1 MNIWDESYECMPR
14 EELEQLQLER
24 LQSTLNRVYK
34 NVKFYRKRFDE
45 LNILPE
51 DIRSD
56 KDLSDLPLTT
66 KSDLRDSY
74 PYGMFAVSLRE
85 VVRLHSTSG
94 MTGKPTVV
102 GYTRNDLNTWTNL
115 TARIL
120 TAGGV
125 TKDDVVQITFA
136 YGMLTGAF
144 GLHYGAEKLG
154 ASVIPTS
161 SGHTEKQINIMK
173 DYKTT
178 TLLSTPSYA
187 LRIVDTMAD
196 MGIDPKSLNL
206 RVGLFG
212 GEPWSEN
219 MRKEIE
225 ERLYIDATDN
235 YGLSEVLGP
244 GLSGECRF
252 KCGLHIFEDH
262 FIPEII
268 DPTTGRSLSSGEKG
282 ELVITTLTKEAFPM
296 VRFRTGDIT
305 SLDFHSC
312 KCGRTSV
319 RMKKVMERAD
329 DMLIIKGVSVF
340 PSQVEQVLYEIKGCE
355 PHFQLVVD
363 RKDRMDTLE
372 VLVEVSEGIF
382 FDEMK
387 KQRQLLENIKRS
399 LSRKLGVS
407 VDVKLVEPKSIGMG
421 SKREKRIIDKRVTH
435 SESAIEL
442 GSANDH

>member
-1 MNIWDESYECMPR
+1 MKIWDESYECMPR

-24 LQSTLNRVYK
+24 LQSTLHRVYK
-34 NVKFYRKRFDE
+34 NVRFYRKRFDE

-51 DIRSD
+51 DIRSV
-56 KDLSDLPLTT
+56 KDLSGLPLTT
-66 KSDLRDSY
+66 KADLRESY

-102 GYTRNDLNTWTNL
+102 GYTRNDLNNWSNL

-125 TKDDVVQITFA
+125 TKDDVVQIAFA

-161 SGHTEKQINIMK
+161 SGNTEKQIAIMK

-187 LRIVDTMAD
+187 LRIVDKMAD
-196 MGIDPKSLNL
+196 MGIEPKSLNL

-212 GEPWSEN
+212 GEPWSED
-219 MRKEIE
+219 MRREIE
-225 ERLYIDATDN
+225 ERLYIVATDN

-244 GLSGECRF
+244 GVSGECEY
-252 KCGLHIFEDH
+252 KCGLHIFDDH
-262 FIPEII
+262 FIAEVI
-268 DPTTGRSLSSGEKG
+268 DPSTGQVLSGEEEG

-305 SLDFHSC
+305 SLNFGSC
-312 KCGRTSV
+312 ECGRTSV
-319 RMKKVMERAD
+319 RMKRVMERTD

-340 PSQVEQVLYEIKGCE
+340 PSQIEQVLREIKGCE
-355 PHFQLVVD
+355 PRFRLVVD
-363 RKDRMDTLE
+363 RKDRIDILE
-372 VLVEVSEGIF
+372 VHVEVSEGFF

-387 KQRQLLENIKRS
+387 KQRQLLEKIKKE
-399 LSRKLGVS
+399 LSTKLGVS
-407 VDVKLVEPKSIGMG
+407 VEVRLVEPESLGVDAMQGIK
-421 SKREKRIIDKRVTH
+421 IIDKR
-435 SESAIEL
+435 
-442 GSANDH
+442 

>member
-1 MNIWDESYECMPR
+1 MNIWDEAYECMPR
-14 EELEQLQLER
+14 EEIEQLQLER

-34 NVKFYRKRFDE
+34 NVQFYRKRFDE
-45 LNILPE
+45 LHILPE
-51 DIRSD
+51 DIQSVHE
-56 KDLSDLPLTT
+56 LSNLPLTT
-66 KSDLRDSY
+66 KDDLRDSY

-94 MTGKPTVV
+94 MTGKSIVV
-102 GYTRNDLNTWTNL
+102 GYTKNDLKNWSNL

-125 TKDDVVQITFA
+125 TKDDMVQIAFA

-144 GLHYGAEKLG
+144 GLHYGAEMIG

-161 SGHTEKQINIMK
+161 SGQTEKQIAIMK

-187 LRIVDTMAD
+187 LKIVDTMAD
-196 MGIDPKSLNL
+196 MDIDPKSLSL
-206 RVGLFG
+206 RVGLLG

-219 MRKEIE
+219 MRREIE

-235 YGLSEVLGP
+235 YGLSEVIGP
-244 GLSGECRF
+244 GVAGECRY
-252 KCGLHIFEDH
+252 KDGLHLFDDH
-262 FIPEII
+262 FIPEVI
-268 DPTTGRSLSSGEKG
+268 DPSTGNVLPPGEEG

-305 SLDFHSC
+305 SLNQQVC
-312 KCGRTSV
+312 ECGRTSI

-329 DMLIIKGVSVF
+329 DMLIIKGISVF
-340 PSQVEQVLYEIKGCE
+340 SSQVEQLLYEIEGCE
-355 PHFQLVVD
+355 PHFQLIVD
-363 RKDRMDTLE
+363 RKERIDVLE
-372 VLVEVSEGIF
+372 VLVEVSEQIF

-387 KQRQLLENIKRS
+387 KQRQLLEDIKRKLSSS
-399 LSRKLGVS
+399 LGINVH
-407 VDVKLVEPKSIGMG
+407 VKLVEPGSIE
-421 SKREKRIIDKRVTH
+421 RDPEKYKKTIDKRIL
-435 SESAIEL
+435 S
-442 GSANDH
+442 